1 MPLNILIASKNLS
14 RVALLSPLDR
24 TLPAI
29 SRSLRQKMEKNNVLV
44 IFTQYYGLDF
54 VKDNKRFLT
63 RRILALLT
71 YLMYKAKDKEY
82 NGNIKIKDHYRVF

>member
-1 MPLNILIASKNLS
+1 MYTDC
-14 RVALLSPLDR
+14 VR
-24 TLPAI
+24 TLVDYVII
-29 SRSLRQKMEKNNVLV
+29 SLALTDNYSQILQDNRKHHVCK
-44 IFTQYYGLDF
+44 F